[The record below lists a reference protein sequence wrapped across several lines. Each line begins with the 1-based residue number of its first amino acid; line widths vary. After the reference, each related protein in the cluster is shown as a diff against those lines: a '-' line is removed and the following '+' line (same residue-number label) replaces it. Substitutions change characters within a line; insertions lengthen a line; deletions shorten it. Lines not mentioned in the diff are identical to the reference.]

1 MEKEF
6 KMLCGFTYEGV
17 EHTTFTLRE
26 MTGAEQEMV
35 QKSDIKDNGIKV
47 INRLLAYCVTS
58 IGTLTPEQFGGVM
71 KWEKEV
77 IRKLYSGDAEY
88 MFIKLR
94 ELSLGEEIEVSHVCP
109 ECKAKLK
116 TTFNLEELEVVDFKG
131 YKVIPFELPS
141 PVVNA
146 NGAEV
151 ISGTMRLPTQ
161 EDKEMLL
168 PVAKKNTATAETM
181 LLTRLCVF
189 SDGTPFDNNM
199 LRKMSVRNRKYLLEL
214 LADNVFGV
222 KTTLSLECSN
232 CGLPFEATLSEVSS
246 DFFI

>member
-1 MEKEF
+1 MNQEF
-6 KMLCGFTYEGV
+6 EMLCGFTHEGV
-17 EHTTFTLRE
+17 QHTTFTLRE

-35 QKSDIKDNGIKV
+35 QKSDIRDNGIKV

-109 ECKAKLK
+109 ECKEKLK
-116 TTFNLEELEVVDFKG
+116 TTFNLEELEVMPFKG
-131 YKVIPFELPS
+131 DEVIPFELPS
-141 PVVNA
+141 SVINA

-151 ISGTMRLPTQ
+151 NTGIMRLPTQ

-168 PVAKKNTATAETM
+168 PVAKKNTAAAETR
-181 LLTRLCVF
+181 LLTRLCKF
-189 SDGTPFDNNM
+189 SDGTLFDTNM
-199 LRKMSVRNRKYLLEL
+199 LRRMSVRNRKYLLEL

-222 KTTLSLECSN
+222 KTTLALECSS
-232 CGLPFEATLSEVSS
+232 CGLPFEVTLSEVSS